1 MKKLLKYLIP
11 LIIAAAFW
19 NCADAKN
26 ELPVSEEAAACMH
39 IGETS
44 RQSDISEA
52 QHEFCL
58 PRQVSFGNTQRVQ
71 NAPRRTAGTHRN
83 NLEFAKS
90 GKVVN
95 AGLRFFIQQKSIIVH
110 SSLIEPAFRLLYLG
124 KLII

>member
-11 LIIAAAFW
+11 LILATAFW

-26 ELPVSEEAAACMH
+26 ELPVSEEAAACMR
-39 IGETS
+39 IDETS
-44 RQSDISEA
+44 RQSDISET

-71 NAPRRTAGTHRN
+71 NAPRRTTGLNRN

-90 GKVVN
+90 GKVIN

-110 SSLIEPAFRLLYLG
+110 SSLIEPSYRLLCLG
-124 KLII
+124 RLII

>member
-11 LIIAAAFW
+11 LILAAAFW
-19 NCADAKN
+19 NFPDTTH
-26 ELPVSEEAAACMH
+26 ESPVSEEVATCMH

-44 RQSDISEA
+44 RQSDISET

-71 NAPRRTAGTHRN
+71 NAPRRTTGTHRN
-83 NLEFAKS
+83 NIEFSKS